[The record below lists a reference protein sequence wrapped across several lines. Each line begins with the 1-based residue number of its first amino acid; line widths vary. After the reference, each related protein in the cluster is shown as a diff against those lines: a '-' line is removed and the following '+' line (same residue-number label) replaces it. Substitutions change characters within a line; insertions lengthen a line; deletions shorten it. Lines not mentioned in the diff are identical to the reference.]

1 MGVIDHF
8 NNLDLRL
15 VYEQYTHTH
24 EEVMQALLN
33 AIQNEFGNIDKDARK
48 DAVLNIRR
56 SVHILY

>member
-33 AIQNEFGNIDKDARK
+33 AIQNEFGNIDKDAE
-48 DAVLNIRR
+48 LNIRR
-56 SVHILY
+56 SVHLLY